1 MTDKRSTHLRIDFQV
16 REIPEE
22 GSSINARFIT
32 FGDDISMDNI
42 RDFFD
47 RCGHATDTIFNGGG
61 PARRNVIK
69 LKHAHDIVKKVELIK
84 LVRQWANLTLKEA
97 KDLVEQ
103 PAGSALVLCKDSKDA
118 DLCVSECKRLGIDG
132 VEAVSVSENTLKQ
145 LVSNNVPKCTSQG
158 LW

>member
-1 MTDKRSTHLRIDFQV
+1 MVDKQSTHLRIDFQV

-22 GSSINARFIT
+22 GTSINARFIT

-47 RCGHATDTIFNGGG
+47 RCGYATDIIFNGGDQRG
-61 PARRNVIK
+61 NVIK

-103 PAGSALVLCKDSKDA
+103 PAGSVLVLCKDGKDA
-118 DLCVSECKRLGIDG
+118 DLCISECKRLGIDG
-132 VEAVSVSENTLKQ
+132 VEAVSVSENTFKQ
-145 LVSNNVPKCTSQG
+145 LVSNNVPKRTSHG

>member
-16 REIPEE
+16 REIPKE
-22 GSSINARFIT
+22 GTSIDARFIT
-32 FGDDISMDNI
+32 FGDDVSMDDI

-47 RCGHATDTIFNGGG
+47 RCGYATDMIFNGTGG
-61 PARRNVIK
+61 RRHNAIK
-69 LKHAHDIVKKVELIK
+69 LKHTISAKKIDLIK
-84 LVRQWANLTLKEA
+84 LVRKWTNTSLRDA